1 MWLDFQIK
9 VMTDVLAVML
19 AVGRSY
25 SIFRDIAEKYI
36 ITVSTGPMGHSQK
49 ALLPR

>member
-19 AVGRSY
+19 AVSRSY
-25 SIFRDIAEKYI
+25 SILTDIAEKYI
-36 ITVSTGPMGHSQK
+36 IAM
-49 ALLPR
+49 